1 MSHYAI
7 KPGETLGE
15 IARRFNTTVSA
26 IARANGIQNPEN
38 VPAGM
43 NLVISGWDGLDSFES
58 ASVDSTYKVRS
69 GDSLYTIA
77 RKLGTTP
84 DALMAL
90 NGIRNP
96 NNLRVGQ
103 VLKVPGAAP
112 SPEPAG
118 KTYEVQRGDSLYTI
132 ARKLGTTP
140 DALMEL
146 NGIRDPNGLQVGQL
160 LKVPGAAPSPEPAG
174 KTYEVQ
180 RGDSFYTIARQFN
193 TTAEALMAHNAI
205 RDPNSLQ
212 PGQVLKIPESSTSG
226 PTPGPTQIDPGGAL
240 PNVEDKQYTFEELWP
255 AIQRFSAQYGADP
268 KIVAGIVKQESTFK
282 NWQVHRDGTGHGLI
296 GLDDNG
302 ELPRFE
308 KWSGIRV
315 GRGRNAASIPP
326 ERQIEYLAK
335 TIGELTAKHRSGWA
349 AARAWHRGDYWAM
362 NDAKG
367 YRYESYIRQ
376 HVAELF

>member
-1 MSHYAI
+1 MSYYAI

-43 NLVISGWDGLDSFES
+43 KLVIPGWDGLDSFES
-58 ASVDSTYKVRS
+58 ASVDSTYKVKS

-77 RKLGTTP
+77 RKFGTTP

-96 NNLRVGQ
+96 NNLQVGQILKIPGAAPSPEPAGRTYEVKRGDSLYLIARKLGTTPEALMELNGIRDPYSLQVGQ

-112 SPEPAG
+112 APEPEG
-118 KTYEVQRGDSLYTI
+118 RTY
-132 ARKLGTTP
+132 K
-140 DALMEL
+140 
-146 NGIRDPNGLQVGQL
+146 
-160 LKVPGAAPSPEPAG
+160 
-174 KTYEVQ
+174 VQ

-193 TTAEALMAHNAI
+193 TTAEALMAYNGI

-212 PGQVLKIPESSTSG
+212 PGQILRLPESTTPS
-226 PTPGPTQIDPGGAL
+226 PTPGPSPVEPGGAL
-240 PNVEDKQYTFEELWP
+240 PNIEDKQFTFEELWP
-255 AIQRFSAQYGADP
+255 AIQRYAAQYRADP
-268 KIVAGIVKQESTFK
+268 KIVAGIIMQESTFK
-282 NWQVHRDGTGHGLI
+282 NWRVHHDGTGHGLI

-308 KWSGIRV
+308 KWSGLRV
-315 GRGRNAASIPP
+315 GRGRNAKSIPP
-326 ERQIEYLAK
+326 EKQIEYLAK
-335 TIGELTAKHRSGWA
+335 TIGELTAKHGSGWA

-367 YRYESYIRQ
+367 YRYESFIRQ
-376 HVAELF
+376 HVAALF